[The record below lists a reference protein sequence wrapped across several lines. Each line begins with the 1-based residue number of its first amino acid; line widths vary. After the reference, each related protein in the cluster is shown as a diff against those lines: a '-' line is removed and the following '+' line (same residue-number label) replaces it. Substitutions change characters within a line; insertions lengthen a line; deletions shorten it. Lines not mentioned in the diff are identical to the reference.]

1 MVQFS
6 ALACCLGLAGHARHM
21 RVHST
26 GRRRLALG
34 SATGRRRSTP
44 TLPGGRSARPAGLLP
59 TGVKKL
65 HNGMCSWSLQL
76 LRFFLFFLPFFLS
89 SNLLWLLVGWL
100 ITSWGLRGW
109 MDGTVRSGWGGD

>member
-76 LRFFLFFLPFFLS
+76 LRFFLSFFTFFSLIKS
-89 SNLLWLLVGWL
+89 SLAFGWL
-100 ITSWGLRGW
+100 VDYKLGFAR
-109 MDGTVRSGWGGD
+109 MDGWNGQIRVGR